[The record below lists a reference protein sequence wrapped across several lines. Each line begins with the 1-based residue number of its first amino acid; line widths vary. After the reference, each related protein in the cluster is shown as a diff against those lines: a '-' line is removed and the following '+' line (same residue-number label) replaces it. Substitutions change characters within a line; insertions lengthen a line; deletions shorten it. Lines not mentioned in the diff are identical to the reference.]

1 MHSYDLALKL
11 IDRLGKLLGVQ
22 ALTLEGGT
30 HSCALE
36 FDGHLVVT
44 FEFHEASGQ
53 LALTSLLGTL
63 PDPAQGP
70 GAGVGLPQAL
80 MAANFVDYLNTGSF
94 FSLEPQSRQIAL
106 MQSRSVTELDDPS
119 FERLVETFVNKA
131 ELAKRQIEQVLSGA
145 APERL
150 LMPPPQG
157 AATPVSTPSGGA
169 PAFARP
175 ADGAHLYG

>member
-36 FDGHLVVT
+36 FDG
-44 FEFHEASGQ
+44 Q
-53 LALTSLLGTL
+53 LALTSLLGAL
-63 PDPAQGP
+63 PDSARGS
-70 GAGVGLPQAL
+70 GAGVGLLQAL

-145 APERL
+145 APEGL
-150 LMPPPQG
+150 LMPPQG
-157 AATPVSTPSGGA
+157 AAASVSTPSGSA